1 MTNYL
6 RCQQCGHESTKTEA
20 FNDLQLTI
28 STVDGGGDSGGGPF
42 GSTKSGSALD
52 HDERPVGV
60 SSGQPG
66 VGLGMGGME
75 DASGWTLGSSRSK
88 SEDVVAAPLQ
98 GTGLSAPKVP
108 RSIETM
114 LRDMLTPETLDGGNQ
129 WHCPQC
135 DTKVDALK
143 GSSFEDLSHLPPV

>member
-28 STVDGGGDSGGGPF
+28 STVDGGGDSG
-42 GSTKSGSALD
+42 
-52 HDERPVGV
+52 
-60 SSGQPG
+60 
-66 VGLGMGGME
+66 
-75 DASGWTLGSSRSK
+75 
-88 SEDVVAAPLQ
+88 
-98 GTGLSAPKVP
+98 P

-114 LRDMLTPETLDGGNQ
+114 LRDMLTPEALDGGNQ